1 MNQKL
6 DSAQTD
12 RACGVLVGAACGD
25 ALGAGYEFGAAPLP
39 PDGTPAEMIGGG
51 LGGFA
56 PGEWTD
62 DTAQTWAIAEV
73 ASTGADL
80 RSAEALT
87 AIARRF
93 ADWYADGPADVGIQT
108 RAVLAAA
115 GRQPTGE
122 AMTEVARQV
131 HERNGGRSAGNGALM
146 RTAAVAL
153 AHLDDPDALVEAAT
167 KVSALTHH
175 DPRAGEAAALWC
187 LLIRQAVLAG
197 SLSEVRRNLEHLPE
211 GSRDFWAARLDE
223 AEAGEPATFRP
234 NGWVVSAFMAAW
246 SAIVHTPVPEERPA
260 AGSFACLH
268 LQHALETAVRIG
280 DDTDTVA
287 SIAGALLG
295 ARWGVSAIPAVWRER
310 VHGWPGAGSTEL
322 MHLALLAVG
331 GGRPDGQGWP
341 GVDRMPYD
349 DEASDRWAVHP
360 HDEGV
365 VLAGAGVLD
374 GLDGGAG
381 RGRAGG
387 GDGRG
392 GAGRTD
398 GSGGPGDVDVV
409 VSLCR
414 LGATQV
420 PEPLR
425 ARHHEFRLLDTTAEA
440 NPNLAF
446 VVHDAA
452 QTVARLRA
460 EGLRVLLHCVA
471 GRSRTP
477 TVAAAYSMLLGVP
490 HDVALGDVRR
500 ALPWSAPRPHLLD
513 ALRQLGAS

>member
-1 MNQKL
+1 MKL

-25 ALGAGYEFGAAPLP
+25 ALGAGYEFGVAALP
-39 PDGTPAEMIGGG
+39 PEGTPPGMIGGG

-73 ASTGADL
+73 AATGADL
-80 RSAEALT
+80 RSPQALT

-108 RAVLAAA
+108 GAVLAAA

-122 AMTEVARQV
+122 EMTAVARRV

-153 AHLDDPDALVEAAT
+153 AHLDDPDALVEAAL

-187 LLIRQAVLAG
+187 LMIARAVRTG
-197 SLSEVRRNLEHLPE
+197 SLSDVRRNLEHLPE
-211 GSRDFWAARLDE
+211 GSRDFWAERLDE
-223 AEAGEPATFRP
+223 AETREPASFRP
-234 NGWVVSAFMAAW
+234 NGWVVAALMAAW
-246 SAIVHTPVPEERPA
+246 SAIVHTPVPEERPGE
-260 AGSFACLH
+260 GSFACLH

-295 ARWGVSAIPAVWRER
+295 ARWGVSAVPAAWREV
-310 VHGWPGAGSTEL
+310 VHGWPGRGATDL
-322 MHLALLAVG
+322 MHLALLTVG
-331 GGRPDGQGWP
+331 GGRPDRQGWP
-341 GVDRMPYD
+341 GVERMPYD
-349 DEASDRWAVHP
+349 DDASDRWALHP
-360 HDEGV
+360 HDDGV
-365 VLAGAGVLD
+365 VLGGAGVLD
-374 GLDGGAG
+374 LLEEAAPDSAAAAL
-381 RGRAGG
+381 RAEL
-387 GDGRG
+387 
-392 GAGRTD
+392 
-398 GSGGPGDVDVV
+398 GGPLDAV

-414 LGATQV
+414 LGAGQM
-420 PEPLR
+420 PAHLR
-425 ARHHEFRLLDTTAEA
+425 GRHHDFRLLDTVAEA

-446 VVHDAA
+446 VIHDAA
-452 QTVARLRA
+452 RTVERLRA
-460 EGLRVLLHCVA
+460 EGRRVLLHCVA

-477 TVAAAYSMLLGVP
+477 TVAAAYSMVLGVS
-490 HDVALGDVRR
+490 HDDAVGDVRR
-500 ALPWSAPRPHLLD
+500 ALPWAAPQPHLVA
-513 ALRQLGAS
+513 ALRELGGAG